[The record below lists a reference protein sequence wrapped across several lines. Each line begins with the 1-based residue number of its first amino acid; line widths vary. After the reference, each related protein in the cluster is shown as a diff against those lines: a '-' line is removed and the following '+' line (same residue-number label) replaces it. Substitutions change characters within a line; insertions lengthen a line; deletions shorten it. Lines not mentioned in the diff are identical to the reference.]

1 MERKIIEKLR
11 EWKAN
16 PNRKPLI
23 LLGAR
28 QVGKTWIM
36 KHFAET
42 DFQSV
47 AYINCD
53 EEPMAK
59 NMFAD
64 YNIPQILLTIQAI
77 TKTKVEPRKTLVIF
91 DELQEATRGLHC
103 LKYFQENAPE
113 YYVMAAGSLLG
124 LTLGGDNSF
133 PVGKVNMLKIYPL
146 SFEEFLMAMG
156 KKKFC
161 NLIYN
166 KNWKVIEQNR
176 TTYIELLRQYYYV
189 GGMPEVVSK
198 YVENRDLKM
207 VRVQQRE
214 ILEAYRCD
222 ISKHSTKSESIRIGQ
237 VLQSLPSQL
246 IKENKGERTKEYELA
261 IQWLVDAGIVHKVC
275 RVKDLQ
281 MPVKFYE
288 DLSAFKL
295 FFLDCGLLGCMV
307 DAPVGQMLIGDNV
320 FREFKGA
327 FTEQYVLQ
335 QMVACDIKPYYWS
348 NDTTPSEIDFVVQNE
363 QRVIPIEV
371 KAETNVKAKS
381 MATYIKSHPEYSLK
395 GVRISMLGYQD
406 QGWMVNIPL
415 YAVGGFQFL

>member
-1 MERKIIEKLR
+1 
-11 EWKAN
+11 
-16 PNRKPLI
+16 
-23 LLGAR
+23 
-28 QVGKTWIM
+28 
-36 KHFAET
+36 
-42 DFQSV
+42 
-47 AYINCD
+47 
-53 EEPMAK
+53 
-59 NMFAD
+59 
-64 YNIPQILLTIQAI
+64 
-77 TKTKVEPRKTLVIF
+77 
-91 DELQEATRGLHC
+91 
-103 LKYFQENAPE
+103 
-113 YYVMAAGSLLG
+113 MAAGSLLG

-156 KKKFC
+156 ENELCEIIHRKE
-161 NLIYN
+161 
-166 KNWKVIEQNR
+166 WEVIELLR
-176 TTYIELLRQYYYV
+176 SKYIELLRQYYYV

-198 YVENRDLKM
+198 YVKNRDLTM
-207 VRVQQRE
+207 VRVQQRD

-246 IKENKGERTKEYELA
+246 VKENKKFIYNVIKKGARATEYELA

-335 QMVACDIKPYYWS
+335 QMEACDIKPYYWS